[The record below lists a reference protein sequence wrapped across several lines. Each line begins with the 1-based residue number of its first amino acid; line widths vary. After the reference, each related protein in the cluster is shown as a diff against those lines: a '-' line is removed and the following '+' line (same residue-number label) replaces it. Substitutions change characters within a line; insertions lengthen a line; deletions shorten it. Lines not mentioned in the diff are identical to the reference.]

1 MNGASFIPRASFSF
15 QIGPQGKENDM
26 ITIDLSFWA
35 ELISVLILMVV
46 LNSILFK
53 PIRRMLEEREAKMAE
68 LQAEAEKYERNA
80 EQLVANY
87 DKKLAEAR
95 AEGKSEL
102 EKLKGEA
109 REEERQLLEA
119 ATKEAETKKS
129 ELMAELTGQIEAAR
143 KELQAQSDAFAV
155 EVAQKLLGRAV

>member
-1 MNGASFIPRASFSF
+1 
-15 QIGPQGKENDM
+15 M

-53 PIRRMLEEREAKMAE
+53 PVRRHLEERESKFAALE
-68 LQAEAEKYERNA
+68 AEADKFERSA
-80 EQLVANY
+80 QDLVANY

-95 AEGKSEL
+95 AQGKSEL

-109 REEERQLLEA
+109 REEERQLMEA
-119 ATKEAETKKS
+119 AQKEAEAKKN
-129 ELMAELTGQIEAAR
+129 ELMTELSGQISAAR
-143 KELQAQSDAFAV
+143 KELEAQSEAFAV
-155 EVAQKLLGRAV
+155 EIAQKLLGRAV

>member
-1 MNGASFIPRASFSF
+1 MGLHFVQVPHFLFKLALR
-15 QIGPQGKENDM
+15 GKENDM

-53 PIRRMLEEREAKMAE
+53 PIRRHLEEREAKMAAIE
-68 LQAEAEKYERNA
+68 ADAEKYERNA
-80 EQLVANY
+80 QELVANY
-87 DKKLAEAR
+87 DRKLAEAR
-95 AEGKSEL
+95 AQGKSEL

-119 ATKEAETKKS
+119 AQKEAEAKKS
-129 ELMAELTGQIEAAR
+129 ELMSELSGQISAVK
-143 KELQAQSDAFAV
+143 KELDAQSEAFAV
-155 EVAQKLLGRAV
+155 EIAQKLLGRAV